1 MYTLSRDQ
9 WTTRTMVKV
18 SIMAVIAFILMFF
31 EFPLLWIAPPFIK
44 IDISDLPA
52 LLGAFA
58 MGPMVGV
65 IIQLLKNVLNVVLEG
80 STTGGVG
87 EFANFVV
94 GSAFAYTAGA
104 IYFKKKT
111 FGRAIAGL
119 LIGTVVMTIV
129 ITIANY
135 YFIFPFYAKLF
146 GMPIQTL
153 VDMGAGISSK
163 ITDLWTLML
172 YSIVPFNLL
181 KGVLLSAI
189 TILLYKKVSPI
200 LHR

>member
-111 FGRAIAGL
+111 FGRAVAGL
-119 LIGTVVMTIV
+119 LIGTVVMTVV
-129 ITIANY
+129 ITVANY

-153 VDMGAGISSK
+153 VDMGAGVSSK

>member
-119 LIGTVVMTIV
+119 LIGTVVMTVV

>member
-1 MYTLSRDQ
+1 MYTLSREQ

-31 EFPLLWIAPPFIK
+31 ELPLLFIAPPFIK

-65 IIQLLKNVLNVVLEG
+65 IIQLLKNVLNVLIEG
-80 STTGGVG
+80 STTGGIG

-111 FGRAIAGL
+111 FGRAIVGL
-119 LIGTVVMTIV
+119 LVGTVVMTIV

-146 GMPIQTL
+146 GMPIKTL
-153 VDMGAGISSK
+153 VDMGASISPK
-163 ITDLWTLML
+163 ITDLWTLMI

>member
-119 LIGTVVMTIV
+119 LIGTIVMTAV
-129 ITIANY
+129 ITVANY

-163 ITDLWTLML
+163 ITDLWSLMI

-181 KGVLLSAI
+181 KGIILSAI
-189 TILLYKKVSPI
+189 TILLYKKVSQI

>member
-119 LIGTVVMTIV
+119 LIGTIVMTAV
-129 ITIANY
+129 ITVANY

-163 ITDLWTLML
+163 ITDLWSLMI

-181 KGVLLSAI
+181 KGIILSAI
-189 TILLYKKVSPI
+189 TIILYKKVSPI

>member
-119 LIGTVVMTIV
+119 LIGTVVMTVV
-129 ITIANY
+129 ITLANY
-135 YFIFPFYAKLF
+135 FFIFPFYAKLF

-181 KGVLLSAI
+181 KGILLSAI

>member
-1 MYTLSRDQ
+1 MYTLSREQ

-18 SIMAVIAFILMFF
+18 SVLAVIAFILMFF
-31 EFPLLWIAPPFIK
+31 QFPLLWLAPPFIK

-52 LLGAFA
+52 LIGAFA

-65 IIQLLKNVLNVVLEG
+65 IIQLLKNVLNVLIEG

-94 GSAFAYTAGA
+94 GSVFAYTAGA
-104 IYFKKKT
+104 IYFRKKT
-111 FGRAIAGL
+111 FNRGIIGLVVGTIA
-119 LIGTVVMTIV
+119 MTIV
-129 ITIANY
+129 ITAANY

-146 GMPIQTL
+146 GMPIESL
-153 VDMGAGISSK
+153 VEMGAAVNGK
-163 ITDLWTLML
+163 IVDLWTLML
-172 YSIVPFNLL
+172 YSIVPFNLV
-181 KGVLLSAI
+181 KGIMLTAI

-200 LHR
+200 IHR

>member
-94 GSAFAYTAGA
+94 GSSFAYTAGA

-119 LIGTVVMTIV
+119 LIGTIVMTAV
-129 ITIANY
+129 ITVANY

-163 ITDLWTLML
+163 ITDLWSLMI

-181 KGVLLSAI
+181 KGIILSAI

>member
-104 IYFKKKT
+104 IYFRKKT
-111 FGRAIAGL
+111 FGRAVAGL
-119 LIGTVVMTIV
+119 LIGTVVMTVI

-146 GMPIQTL
+146 GMPIQAL
-153 VDMGAGISSK
+153 VDMGAGISDK
-163 ITDLWTLML
+163 ITDLWSLML

-181 KGVLLSAI
+181 KGLLLSAI
-189 TILLYKKVSPI
+189 TILIYKKVSPI

>member
-119 LIGTVVMTIV
+119 LIGTIVMTAV
-129 ITIANY
+129 ITVANY

-163 ITDLWTLML
+163 ITDLWSLMI

-181 KGVLLSAI
+181 KGIILSAI

>member
-1 MYTLSRDQ
+1 MYTLSREL
-9 WTTRTMVKV
+9 WTTKTMVKV
-18 SIMAVIAFILMFF
+18 SILGVIAFILMFF
-31 EFPLLWIAPPFIK
+31 EFPLLWMAPPFIK

-65 IIQLLKNVLNVVLEG
+65 IIQFLKNFLNLIIDG
-80 STTGGVG
+80 TTTGGVG
-87 EFANFVV
+87 EFANFAV
-94 GSAFAYTAGA
+94 GSVFAYTAGA

-111 FGRAIAGL
+111 FGGAVIGLVVGTIAM
-119 LIGTVVMTIV
+119 TVF
-129 ITIANY
+129 ITAANY

-146 GMPIQTL
+146 GMPVQAL
-153 VDMGAGISSK
+153 VDMGTAINK
-163 ITDLWTLML
+163 NITDLWTLML
-172 YSIVPFNLL
+172 YSIAPFNLL

-189 TILLYKKVSPI
+189 TILLYKRVSPI